1 MNIIFM
7 IWVFKIKGLNLRG
20 FYINIRDNN
29 NKLCLRSLKNEWLLI
44 MFLVL
49 NEMHN
54 SPLSQQEI
62 SLMYCKNYH
71 NQSLS
76 F

>member
-7 IWVFKIKGLNLRG
+7 IWVFKIKGL
-20 FYINIRDNN
+20 NIRDNN

>member
-7 IWVFKIKGLNLRG
+7 IWVFKIKGLNL
-20 FYINIRDNN
+20 RDNN